1 MKRTLTSVI
10 ALMLTLLMLV
20 PQTIFS
26 VTAANPT
33 ISASN
38 VEANPGDTVDVT
50 VNIANN
56 PGVTSVLLTIGFDS
70 SALTLTGVTDGGI
83 LGSAFHSN
91 NYKNPY
97 TLSWANDTATTNI
110 TNNGTAVTL
119 KFKVADNATVKK
131 YSITVSYDV
140 DNYEVIDKDMNP
152 ISFGLVNGS
161 IDVKAAACKHTNTT
175 KVAAKASTCLV
186 QGNNAYTRCNDCGEV
201 ISGSD
206 AKLPLGNCSFSAW
219 TTTTPATCTAAGKQ
233 TRTCSVCKKS
243 ETKDIAAL
251 GHNYSTSY
259 TIDVAASCDK
269 AGEKSQH
276 CSRCSERQNITA
288 IPATGHSYTSKVT
301 TPATCEKAGVKT
313 FTCSKCSK
321 SYTEAIAALGHNY
334 STSYTIDVAATC
346 EKAGSKSQHCT
357 KCDSKQNVTAI
368 PATGHSYTSKVTTP
382 ATCEKAGVKTFTCS
396 KCSKSYT
403 EAIPALGHNYT
414 SKVTTAA
421 TCEKVGVK
429 TFTCSRCSKSYT
441 EAIAATG
448 HNYSTSYTIDVAATC
463 EKAGSKSQ
471 HCTKCDSKQN
481 VTAIPATGHS
491 YTSKVTTPATCEK
504 AGVKTFTCSR
514 CSKSYT
520 EAIAA
525 TGHNYST
532 SYTIDVAAT
541 CEKAGSKS
549 QHCTKCDSKIN
560 VTVIPATGHSYT
572 SKVTTPAT
580 HTSTGVMTYTC
591 ACGKS
596 YTEVID
602 KITAHS
608 HSAVVTAPT
617 CTEQGYT
624 TYTCS
629 CGDSYIAD
637 YTPAKGH
644 TEGKWVVT
652 TPATS
657 TQTGIKTMSCS
668 VCGVELKTEIIPVVI
683 GKVHSVSVSDVTL
696 YYKDSAT
703 ITPSI
708 KVDSGVK
715 YSVRY
720 SSSSPSVAS
729 VDANGNISTG
739 DRGEATITVTVTD
752 EYGNTV
758 KDTCKVKVE
767 YKWWQW
773 IIVIVLFGWIWY

>member
-26 VTAANPT
+26 ATAANPT

-56 PGVTSVLLTIGFDS
+56 PGVTSVLLTIGFDA

-119 KFKVADNATVKK
+119 KFKVADDAAVKK

-161 IDVKAAACKHTNTT
+161 IDVKAVACKHTDTT
-175 KVAAKASTCLV
+175 NVAAKASTCKT

-201 ISGSD
+201 VSGSD

-219 TTTTPATCTAAGKQ
+219 TTTTSATCTAAGKQ
-233 TRTCSVCKKS
+233 TRTCSVCGKS

-259 TIDVAASCDK
+259 TVDTAATCDK
-269 AGEKSQH
+269 AGSKSQH
-276 CSRCSERQNITA
+276 CSRCSSTQNVTA
-288 IPATGHSYTSKVT
+288 VPATGHNYTSKVT
-301 TPATCEKAGVKT
+301 TAATCDKAGVKT

-321 SYTEAIAALGHNY
+321 SYTESIAALGHNY
-334 STSYTIDVAATC
+334 STSYTVDTAATC
-346 EKAGSKSQHCT
+346 DKAGEKSQHC
-357 KCDSKQNVTAI
+357 
-368 PATGHSYTSKVTTP
+368 
-382 ATCEKAGVKTFTCS
+382 
-396 KCSKSYT
+396 
-403 EAIPALGHNYT
+403 
-414 SKVTTAA
+414 
-421 TCEKVGVK
+421 
-429 TFTCSRCSKSYT
+429 SRCS
-441 EAIAATG
+441 AR
-448 HNYSTSYTIDVAATC
+448 
-463 EKAGSKSQ
+463 
-471 HCTKCDSKQN
+471 QN
-481 VTAIPATGHS
+481 ITA
-491 YTSKVTTPATCEK
+491 
-504 AGVKTFTCSR
+504 
-514 CSKSYT
+514 
-520 EAIAA
+520 
-525 TGHNYST
+525 
-532 SYTIDVAAT
+532 
-541 CEKAGSKS
+541 
-549 QHCTKCDSKIN
+549 
-560 VTVIPATGHSYT
+560 IPATGHSYT

-596 YTEVID
+596 YTEVIE

-608 HSAVVTAPT
+608 HNADVTAPT

-644 TEGKWVVT
+644 TDGKWVVT

-657 TQTGIKTMSCS
+657 TQTGIKTMYCS
-668 VCGVELKTEIIPVVI
+668 GCGIELKTETIPVVK
-683 GKVHSVSVSDVTL
+683 GKVHSVSVSDVSV
-696 YYKDSAT
+696 YYKDSTT
-703 ITPSI
+703 ITPSV

-715 YSVRY
+715 YTVTY
-720 SSSSPSVAS
+720 SSSNSSVAS
-729 VDANGNISTG
+729 VDANGKVTTG
-739 DRGEATITVTVTD
+739 DRGETTVTVTVTD

-758 KDTCKVKVE
+758 SNTCKVKVE

>member
-10 ALMLTLLMLV
+10 ALILVLFMLV

-26 VTAANPT
+26 MAAANPT

-38 VEANPGDTVDVT
+38 VEAQPGDTVDVT

-110 TNNGTAVTL
+110 TNNGTTVTL

-421 TCEKVGVK
+421 TCEK
-429 TFTCSRCSKSYT
+429 
-441 EAIAATG
+441 
-448 HNYSTSYTIDVAATC
+448 
-463 EKAGSKSQ
+463 
-471 HCTKCDSKQN
+471 
-481 VTAIPATGHS
+481 
-491 YTSKVTTPATCEK
+491 

-644 TEGKWVVT
+644 TEGKWVVI

-668 VCGVELKTEIIPVVI
+668 VCGVELKTEIIPVTI
-683 GKVHSVSVSDVTL
+683 GKVHSVSASDVTL
-696 YYKDSAT
+696 YHKDSAT

-739 DRGEATITVTVTD
+739 ERGEATITVTVTD

>member
-441 EAIAATG
+441 EAIAA
-448 HNYSTSYTIDVAATC
+448 S
-463 EKAGSKSQ
+463 
-471 HCTKCDSKQN
+471 
-481 VTAIPATGHS
+481 
-491 YTSKVTTPATCEK
+491 
-504 AGVKTFTCSR
+504 
-514 CSKSYT
+514 
-520 EAIAA
+520 
-525 TGHNYST
+525 GHNYST

>member
-20 PQTIFS
+20 PQTIIS

-56 PGVTSVLLTIGFDS
+56 PGVTSVLLTIGFDA

-152 ISFGLVNGS
+152 ISFSLTNGS
-161 IDVKAAACKHTNTT
+161 INVKAAACKHTNTT

-219 TTTTPATCTAAGKQ
+219 TTTTSATCTAAGKQ

-276 CSRCSERQNITA
+276 CSRCPERQNITA

-313 FTCSKCSK
+313 FTCSKCPKSYTEAIPALGHNYTSKVTTAATCEKAGVKTFTCSRCSK
-321 SYTEAIAALGHNY
+321 SYTEAIAASGHNY

-403 EAIPALGHNYT
+403 EAI
-414 SKVTTAA
+414 TA
-421 TCEKVGVK
+421 
-429 TFTCSRCSKSYT
+429 S
-441 EAIAATG
+441 G
-448 HNYSTSYTIDVAATC
+448 HNYSTSYTIDVPATC

-471 HCTKCDSKQN
+471 HCTKCD
-481 VTAIPATGHS
+481 
-491 YTSKVTTPATCEK
+491 
-504 AGVKTFTCSR
+504 KT
-514 CSKSYT
+514 
-520 EAIAA
+520 
-525 TGHNYST
+525 
-532 SYTIDVAAT
+532 
-541 CEKAGSKS
+541 
-549 QHCTKCDSKIN
+549 QN
-560 VTVIPATGHSYT
+560 VTVIPPTGHSYT

-591 ACGKS
+591 SCGKS

-602 KITAHS
+602 KIPAHS

-668 VCGVELKTEIIPVVI
+668 VCGVELKTEIIPVAI

-696 YYKDSAT
+696 YHKDSAT

-739 DRGEATITVTVTD
+739 ERGEATITVTVTD
-752 EYGNTV
+752 EYGNKV